1 MLSEILKKEDCAAC
15 RFCCAFRRQSL
26 WETPIFTL
34 ENTESIE
41 ADQKLDA
48 SVLQKFL
55 FENNTYARYDLSN
68 NYKTDDSEE
77 EAPCPYLS
85 TNGCILDANEKTMGL
100 QDLAAQS
107 NAKNRWCIG
116 NSPHSYVP
124 IS

>member
-15 RFCCAFRRQSL
+15 RFCCSFRRQSL

-48 SVLQKFL
+48 SVLQKFS

-85 TNGCILDANEKTMGL
+85 TNGLPPK
-100 QDLAAQS
+100 
-107 NAKNRWCIG
+107 R
-116 NSPHSYVP
+116 P
-124 IS
+124 I